1 MHDPM
6 ATPGDITDEF
16 DDDELRRSIET
27 ADKDGQWRDTDAR
40 FVDPKIEQLKKQLAE
55 VPRTNYTERRFAEL
69 DRRMAERAA
78 RLARSRP
85 AATPTV
91 FEPAA
96 EAATDQP
103 APVENWRQA
112 ALPPAEP
119 APLPTPIP
127 PPPTVVAPNG
137 HRLLAWA
144 STLGAAAVVF
154 GTAAGAHAA
163 ISGFH
168 AELGLRAAAA
178 MLVAG
183 LAWQAFAAGRFRS
196 AAIGTAAYLVAFVG
210 TMSPDTP
217 DEMFA
222 AFLGTLVVLLGSGAV
237 GMMREDYAAN
247 RPGH

>member
-1 MHDPM
+1 M

-16 DDDELRRSIET
+16 DDDTLRRSIET
-27 ADKDGQWRDTDAR
+27 ADKDGEWRDTDAR
-40 FVDPKIEQLKKQLAE
+40 FVDPRIEQLKKQLAE

-78 RLARSRP
+78 RLAKAKP
-85 AATPTV
+85 AAPLA
-91 FEPAA
+91 FEQAA
-96 EAATDQP
+96 EAPAADA
-103 APVENWRQA
+103 APVEDWRQT
-112 ALPPAEP
+112 ALPPAAP

-137 HRLLAWA
+137 HRFLAWA

-183 LAWQAFAAGRFRS
+183 LGWQVFAAGRFRS

-237 GMMREDYAAN
+237 GMMREDYAAH